1 VTTAMGKLRAYL
13 GTRDDAEAQVG
24 ATMRSQ
30 LLAGAGDDLVILLH
44 GLTAS
49 PPAWQSIAADLNAA
63 GATVAAIRLPL
74 HGYADRLTRA
84 LEGLSVE
91 LLTADLAAVVDA
103 AAGLGKRIV
112 VGGHSLGGTLALHA
126 AATLAPVDRVV
137 AIAPL
142 LGITGLPNEL
152 HPLLVPLA
160 RTAANLFVWWDPI
173 DRERQQP
180 AHGYP
185 RYPLGA
191 LAVGL
196 QIADAVYDDAR
207 RSPRVRAI
215 DLVINAQE
223 SSVNNRAVR
232 RLAARWRRSGAAVA
246 VHQLDGL
253 PPSHDIIEPA
263 RPNASRARETLVRL
277 LLGRSTAAADANHII

>member
-1 VTTAMGKLRAYL
+1 MGKLRAYL